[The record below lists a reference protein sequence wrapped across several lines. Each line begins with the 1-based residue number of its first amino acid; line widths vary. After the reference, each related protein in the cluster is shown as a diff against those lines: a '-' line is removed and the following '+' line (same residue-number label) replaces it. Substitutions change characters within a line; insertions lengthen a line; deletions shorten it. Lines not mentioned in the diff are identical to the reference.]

1 MIYKEFQD
9 KKLSNLGLG
18 CMRLPVID
26 GDETKIDMQK
36 TEEMVAY
43 AIEHGV
49 NYFDTA
55 WGYHGGNSEKAMGEI
70 LKKYPRNSYYLA
82 SKFPGYD
89 LSNMDKVE
97 EIFEAQL
104 ARTGAEYFDFYMLH
118 NVCEL
123 NIEQYLDDEQ
133 YGIIPYLLK
142 QKELGRIKH
151 LGFSSHARM
160 VAFRKFLK
168 KVGQHMEFCQIQ
180 LNWMDWDFQK
190 AAEKVKLLE
199 KNNIPIFVMEPLRGG
214 KLATLPEDKDIVLKE
229 LRPDESTVG
238 WAFRFI
244 QSIKSVPVVLSGMSN
259 LEQLKE
265 NIEIMSTDKPLN
277 DREKMVLL
285 YTASG
290 LVEPLPCTACRYCTT
305 HCPQGLD
312 IPTLIAL
319 YNEHNTTVNGFIAPM
334 EISSLPEDKRP
345 SACLGCKACNEV
357 CPQNIKIAEAMADLA
372 KKVE

>member
-1 MIYKEFQD
+1 MIYNTFQD
-9 KKLSNLGLG
+9 KKLPSLGLG

-26 GDETKIDMQK
+26 GDETRIDIEK
-36 TEEMVAY
+36 TAEMVAY
-43 AIEHGV
+43 AMEHGA

-55 WGYHGGNSEKAMGEI
+55 WGYHGGNSEKVMGEV
-70 LKKYPRNSYYLA
+70 LKKYPRDSYFLA

-89 LSNMDKVE
+89 LSNMDKIE
-97 EIFEAQL
+97 EIFEEQL

-123 NIEQYLDDEQ
+123 NIEQYLDDEK

-151 LGFSSHARM
+151 LGFSTHARM
-160 VAFRKFLK
+160 VAFRKFLRK
-168 KVGQHMEFCQIQ
+168 AGQHMEFCQIQ

-190 AAEKVKLLE
+190 AGEKVKLLE
-199 KNNIPIFVMEPLRGG
+199 KNHIPVFVMEPLRGG
-214 KLATLPEDKDIVLKE
+214 KLATLPMDKDIVLKE
-229 LRPDESTVG
+229 LRPDENTVA

-244 QSIKSVPVVLSGMSN
+244 QSINSVAITLSGMSSMDN
-259 LEQLKE
+259 LTE
-265 NIEIMSTDKPLN
+265 NIEIMSTNKPLN
-277 DREKMVLL
+277 ENEKMVLL

-290 LVEPLPCTACRYCTT
+290 LIEPLPCTGCRYCTA

-312 IPTLIAL
+312 IPTLISL
-319 YNEHNTTVNGFIAPM
+319 YNEHNSTSDGFIVPM

-345 SACLGCKACNEV
+345 SACRGCKACNHV
-357 CPQNIKIAEAMADLA
+357 CPQNIKVAEAMADLA
-372 KKVE
+372 MKVE